1 MFWEKRDNSEASH
14 KLEDKQ
20 HVTHTSAT
28 NFIPAGAWGARLG
41 TGVGELVYFCHN
53 LE

>member
-1 MFWEKRDNSEASH
+1 MEKNVLGKTWDNSEASH

-28 NFIPAGAWGARLG
+28 NFIPAG
-41 TGVGELVYFCHN
+41 V
-53 LE
+53 